1 MEKLE
6 TLSFCRL
13 SRRPAHYPDHLFV
26 LARFALLAWTKYRLT
41 CMRCCNTNL
50 ETAILNLNILDNKNI
65 HQAPLVSA
73 QLAVALT
80 IMVRATARIK
90 IPTRRR

>member
-6 TLSFCRL
+6 TSFFCRL
-13 SRRPAHYPDHLFV
+13 SRRPDHYPDHLFV
-26 LARFALLAWTKYRLT
+26 PARFALCLDKILSYLQ
-41 CMRCCNTNL
+41 CCNTNL

-73 QLAVALT
+73 QLVVALT
-80 IMVRATARIK
+80 INGQGNSQLPQADAIM
-90 IPTRRR
+90 

>member
-6 TLSFCRL
+6 TLFFCRP
-13 SRRPAHYPDHLFV
+13 SKCPDHYPAHFICTG
-26 LARFALLAWTKYRLT
+26 LLCLVSLDKISSNL
-41 CMRCCNTNL
+41 RCCNTNL
-50 ETAILNLNILDNKNI
+50 ETAILNLNILDNENI

-80 IMVRATARIK
+80 IWSGLQ
-90 IPTRRR
+90 PE